1 MEQPGEGSTTT
12 QDAPSVE
19 DRIAGLLDDGAP
31 EADADEDTD
40 AGDETVEDDGTEPF
54 EIDGVEYRLPK
65 DLKAKVSEW
74 RDGSLMRSDY
84 TQKAQEVAEM
94 RKHVAAIAETAK
106 ARQEFEASVSEET
119 QELARIK
126 GQLAQYKSVDWA
138 SLSVDDYVR
147 FKGQMDGLK
156 DRASDIEATLKTK
169 QQKFAEWAEGKKS
182 EMLQSGQRY
191 LQQTIKGWGPE
202 AEKAVIAAAKEVG
215 YTDYELGS
223 VFDPRFVRLSWKAAQ
238 FDKLQAS
245 KSEALQKA
253 SKAPPVVKP
262 GANDPRV
269 SKQIEHMNFRK
280 AIKGAK
286 TDSQKA
292 ELIGA
297 NLAKRFGF

>member
-1 MEQPGEGSTTT
+1 MEQPQEGSTEPQT
-12 QDAPSVE
+12 PSVE
-19 DRIAGLLDDGAP
+19 DRIDNLLGSAP
-31 EADADEDTD
+31 EVDAEEPEEVSSDE
-40 AGDETVEDDGTEPF
+40 AVEDDGTEPF

-74 RDGSLMRSDY
+74 RDGSLRHGDY
-84 TQKAQEVAEM
+84 TSKTQELAEM

-106 ARQEFEASVSEET
+106 ARQEFESSVSEET

-126 GQLAQYKSVDWA
+126 GQLAQYKGVDWG
-138 SLSVDDYVR
+138 SLDVETHLK
-147 FKGQMDGLK
+147 FKAQMDGLK
-156 DRASDIEATLKTK
+156 ERAGEIEQTLKTK
-169 QQKFAEWAEGKKS
+169 AQKFSEWAEGKKG

-215 YTDYELGS
+215 YTDHELGS

-245 KSEALQKA
+245 KGEALEKA
-253 SKAPPVVKP
+253 NKAPPVVKP

-280 AIKGAK
+280 AIKSARSDG
-286 TDSQKA
+286 QKA
-292 ELIGA
+292 ELIGDK
-297 NLAKRFGF
+297 LAKRFNF

>member
-1 MEQPGEGSTTT
+1 MEQPREGSTEPQT
-12 QDAPSVE
+12 PSVE
-19 DRIAGLLDDGAP
+19 DRIDSLLGGAP
-31 EADADEDTD
+31 EVDADETEEVS
-40 AGDETVEDDGTEPF
+40 GDEAVEDDGTEPF

-74 RDGSLMRSDY
+74 RDGSLRHGDY
-84 TQKAQEVAEM
+84 TSKTQELAEM

-106 ARQEFEASVSEET
+106 ARQEFEASVSDET

-126 GQLAQYKSVDWA
+126 GQLAQYKGVDWG
-138 SLSVDDYVR
+138 SLDVDTHLK
-147 FKGQMDGLK
+147 FKAQMDGLK
-156 DRASDIEATLKTK
+156 ERAGEIEQTLKTK
-169 QQKFAEWAEGKKS
+169 AQQFAEWAEGKKS

-215 YTDYELGS
+215 YTDHELGS

-245 KSEALQKA
+245 KGEALEKA
-253 SKAPPVVKP
+253 NKAPPVVKP

-280 AIKGAK
+280 AIKSARSDG
-286 TDSQKA
+286 QRA
-292 ELIGA
+292 ELIGEK
-297 NLAKRFGF
+297 LAKRFNF